1 MCRTPYEWI
10 FVIND
15 FLKVASCLQDLK
27 YNFCNQFCHFQVIIN
42 TEWGAFGD
50 NGAIDF
56 VRTNVDKEVDSESI
70 NPGKQ
75 LYVIDK

>member
-1 MCRTPYEWI
+1 MEKLERVGTWDGDRGEP
-10 FVIND
+10 
-15 FLKVASCLQDLK
+15 
-27 YNFCNQFCHFQVIIN
+27 HQVIIN

-56 VRTNVDKEVDSESI
+56 VRTNIDREVDEESL

-75 LYVIDK
+75 LYVLEYKQF